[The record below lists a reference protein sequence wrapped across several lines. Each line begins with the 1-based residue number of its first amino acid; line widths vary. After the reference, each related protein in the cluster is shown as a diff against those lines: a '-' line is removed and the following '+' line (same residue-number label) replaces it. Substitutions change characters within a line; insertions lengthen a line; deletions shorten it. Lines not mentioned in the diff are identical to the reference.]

1 MEILIITIISFDRP
15 NCNEKSFRIS
25 QRSLLEVIGSN
36 TPGIGSNILVS
47 GLPHENQCPCY
58 HGRDI

>member
-1 MEILIITIISFDRP
+1 MISIILFDRP
-15 NCNEKSFRIS
+15 HCNEFVKRFRIR
-25 QRSLLEVIGSN
+25 QRSLSEVIGSN